1 VEQHV
6 VIGGRGFV
14 GSALVERLARSGARV
29 TVVDRVPPP
38 SGDRPGRVQW
48 IEADLLV
55 DDVEIPAGRVHLVAG
70 ASMPRPRRPWTLVL
84 DNALA
89 AARLAPSLVG
99 RDVVVLSSIEVY
111 GAAPAPLREGSASQ
125 LPVPVAEISS
135 WCDRALLEAR
145 RPCPPWRAYPLCT
158 ELTRLDPSGRW
169 VYALSKLAQELLL
182 QQVVD
187 EARLTILRPANILGP
202 RQVRVLTRLAHAA
215 LVGRGMRVSRGTART
230 FVGIDRVV
238 DAIVAP
244 LGGGVFNVGGQ
255 QMSLDDLA
263 RTVGDEL
270 GVDDRIEHFDA
281 GPADS
286 CGVVDDARLC
296 GEIGPDRPLEVQV
309 REIVAAI
316 ARDRSPLFVPPLPV
330 VVPPRPEHPDLVAD
344 RQQHALWTGVVKHG
358 GPWSLCL
365 QDELADRLK
374 VDASHRLVVTASGT
388 AALRLAILATA
399 GPARPGATA
408 LLPSY
413 TFVASGEVLR
423 QLGYAIRF
431 VDVHPDDWTIDPAAV
446 DKTLSREGGDLVV
459 CVDALGNPAD
469 YTALRKVCEGHGV
482 PLVADSAPSLGAQYD
497 GMPVGTQADAHAFS
511 MSFAKVVS
519 SGGAGGAVVVPAGAD
534 LESGP
539 NWLRSSLLHEV
550 HAVAA
555 LDQVHVLDDLVAR
568 RQEIAE
574 VYSTA
579 AARWDGV
586 IPQRARSK
594 GGHAYVHWVARF
606 PSGGAADRT
615 VVAAGLERL
624 GVQTKA
630 YYAPVL
636 HRTGLATGAAQR
648 LPVTDRLAAEALA
661 LPMSSEMTRE
671 DAERVV
677 MAVDRIMLLG
687 HR

>member
-1 VEQHV
+1 M
-6 VIGGRGFV
+6 IGGGGFV
-14 GSALVERLARSGARV
+14 GCALVERLAGGPGQV
-29 TVVDRVPPP
+29 TVIDRVPPP
-38 SGDRPGRVQW
+38 AGGDGRVHW
-48 IEADLLV
+48 IQADVLV
-55 DDVEIPAGRVHLVAG
+55 EDVEIPAGRVHLVAG

-84 DNALA
+84 DNAMA
-89 AARLAPSLVG
+89 TARLAPSLAG

-111 GAAPAPLREGSASQ
+111 GTAPAPLREGSSPE
-125 LPVPVAEISS
+125 LPVPVAEIAS
-135 WCDRALLEAR
+135 WCDRARHDAR
-145 RPCPPWRAYPLCT
+145 RPCPPWRAYPSCT
-158 ELTRLDPSGRW
+158 DLARLDPGGRW

-187 EARLTILRPANILGP
+187 EERLTILRPANILGAG
-202 RQVRVLTRLAHAA
+202 QVRVLTRLAHAA
-215 LVGRGMRVSRGTART
+215 LVGRPMRVSRGTART

-255 QMSLDDLA
+255 QMALDDLA
-263 RTVGDEL
+263 RTVADEL
-270 GVDDRIEHFDA
+270 GVDGRVELFDA

-286 CGVVDDARLC
+286 CGVVDDSRLSAA
-296 GEIGPDRPLEVQV
+296 IGPDRPLEVQV
-309 REIVAAI
+309 REIVGAI
-316 ARDRSPLFVPPLPV
+316 ARDRSPLFAPPLPV
-330 VVPPRPEHPDLVAD
+330 VIPPRPERPDLVAD
-344 RQQHALWTGVVKHG
+344 RQQAALWTGVVKHG
-358 GPWSLCL
+358 GPWSLRL
-365 QDELADRLK
+365 EDELSERLK
-374 VDASHRLVVTASGT
+374 VDASRRLVVTASGT

-431 VDVHPDDWTIDPAAV
+431 VDVHPDDWTIDPAGVDAV
-446 DKTLSREGGDLVV
+446 LAREGGDLVV

-469 YTALRKVCEGHGV
+469 YASLRKVCERHGV
-482 PLVADSAPSLGAQYD
+482 PLVADSAPSLGAEYD

-519 SGGAGGAVVVPAGAD
+519 SGGAGGAVVVPAHTD
-534 LESGP
+534 LEDGP

-555 LDQVHVLDDLVAR
+555 LDQIAVLDDLVAR
-568 RQEIAE
+568 REEIAA
-574 VYSTA
+574 VYSAA
-579 AARWDGV
+579 AARWGGV

-594 GGHAYVHWVARF
+594 GRHALVHWVARF
-606 PSGGAADRT
+606 PADRAA
-615 VVAAGLERL
+615 VADGLERL
-624 GVQTKA
+624 GVRTKA

-636 HRTGLATGAAQR
+636 HRTGLATGAPPR

-677 MAVDRIMLLG
+677 MAVDRVL
-687 HR
+687 RR

>member
-14 GSALVERLARSGARV
+14 GSALVERLARGAGLV
-29 TVVDRVPPP
+29 TVIDRLPPP
-38 SGDRPGRVQW
+38 GGPGGRVDW
-48 IEADLLV
+48 IQADLLV
-55 DDVEIPAGRVHLVAG
+55 DDVELPEGRVHLVAG

-99 RDVVVLSSIEVY
+99 RDVVALSSIEVY
-111 GAAPAPLREGSASQ
+111 GTAPAPLHEGSAPE
-125 LPVPVAEISS
+125 LPVPLAEIAS
-135 WCDRALLEAR
+135 WCERALQEAQ

-158 ELTRLDPSGRW
+158 ELARLDPGGRW

-182 QQVVD
+182 QRVVE

-202 RQVRVLTRLAHAA
+202 GQVRVLTRLTHAA
-215 LVGRGMRVSRGTART
+215 LTGQAMRVSRGTART
-230 FVGIDRVV
+230 FVSIDRVV
-238 DAIVAP
+238 DALAAP
-244 LGGGVFNVGGQ
+244 LGGGAFNVGGRQ
-255 QMSLDDLA
+255 LSLDDLA
-263 RTVGDEL
+263 RTVADEL
-270 GVDDRIEHFDA
+270 GLDARIEHFDA

-286 CGVVDDARLC
+286 CGVVDDSRLRAL
-296 GEIGPDRPLEVQV
+296 IGPEQPLDAQV
-309 REIVAAI
+309 RGIVAAI
-316 ARDRSPLFVPPLPV
+316 ARDRSPLFSPPLPV
-330 VVPPRPEHPDLVAD
+330 VIPPRPERPDLVAD
-344 RQQHALWTGVVKHG
+344 RQQAAMWTGVVKHG
-358 GPWSLCL
+358 GPWSMRL
-365 QDELADRLK
+365 QDELSERLK
-374 VDASHRLVVTASGT
+374 VDGSHRLVVTASGT

-431 VDVHPDDWTIDPAAV
+431 VDVDPDDWTIDPAEV
-446 DKTLSREGGDLVV
+446 DRVLSHEGGDLVV

-469 YTALRKVCEGHGV
+469 YAALRKVCGRHGV
-482 PLVADSAPSLGAQYD
+482 PLVADSAPSLGAEYD

-519 SGGAGGAVVVPAGAD
+519 SGGAGGAVVVPADAD

-555 LDQVHVLDDLVAR
+555 LDQIDVLDDLVAR
-568 RQEIAE
+568 REEIAA
-574 VYSTA
+574 VYSA
-579 AARWDGV
+579 AAERWDGV
-586 IPQRARSK
+586 VPQRARPK
-594 GGHAYVHWVARF
+594 GRHAYVHWVARF
-606 PSGGAADRT
+606 PADRT
-615 VVAAGLERL
+615 AVAGGLDRL

-636 HRTGLATGAAQR
+636 HRTGLASGDGHR
-648 LPVTDRLAAEALA
+648 LPVTDRLAEEALA

-671 DAERVV
+671 DADRVV
-677 MAVDRIMLLG
+677 MAVDRILLLRRG
-687 HR
+687 